1 LNTILL
7 FTIILFTIITN
18 QKGVVNIKKLK
29 TLSILFLSIIILTL
43 TLTGCDNITDNY
55 IAQQLEKDLK
65 NSTYIYEI
73 DSNNTSNSSN
83 TIDQTN
89 TTNTN
94 IQSESTIPK
103 TQSIIQNNENDTL
116 KIKKYI
122 QLGIDNNKNN
132 NSNNNS
138 NILKENTIKNSNS
151 ESIIISN
158 TLLEIAMISA
168 EYSNLLKVY
177 NLADAKQYYYENK
190 DKLRISMVFVDSEDE
205 DKNSKDSKKDKD
217 KLGNA
222 VIVIGNSENVIQP
235 LSRKVVSLNEEDE
248 DESENENKGE
258 NGNKP
263 KIKLVI
269 YEYDLNLIRN
279 NKVFKFIIVENDK
292 KSIFN
297 VNLNKL
303 RYNEY

>member
-1 LNTILL
+1 M
-7 FTIILFTIITN
+7 
-18 QKGVVNIKKLK
+18 VNIKKLK